1 MLPWFVFE
9 HTHFTF
15 VYCGHIIKDNGPIV
29 TQSYISD
36 YLAKVRNKAFKK
48 CMYYKKFEKKNKTII
63 ILRKMLFNN
72 ITVDS

>member
-15 VYCGHIIKDNGPIV
+15 VYCGHIIKDTGPIV
-29 TQSYISD
+29 TLPYILD

-48 CMYYKKFEKKNKTII
+48 C
-63 ILRKMLFNN
+63 N
-72 ITVDS
+72 ITKSLKKTQNNNHFR

>member
-15 VYCGHIIKDNGPIV
+15 FYCEVIIKDTGPIV
-29 TQSYISD
+29 TLSYISD

-48 CMYYKKFEKKNKTII
+48 CMYYKKFEKKTK
-63 ILRKMLFNN
+63 KK
-72 ITVDS
+72 